1 VVVVIVTIL
10 QRTGDEDLFRD
21 ALALTFCA
29 ESAMA
34 VASIP

>member
-21 ALALTFCA
+21 AGAIEGSCA
-29 ESAMA
+29 
-34 VASIP
+34 